1 MDSTG
6 APRREMP
13 ASAEAEEHVI
23 ACCLLD
29 GSHSIA
35 RAIGAGVT
43 GEAFYYPANRQIW
56 SVLTELWANKMPVSL
71 ESLAEELQT
80 RRQLEQVG
88 GWPYLM
94 QVAGKSPTTA
104 HAGYFIEKVKE
115 KNQLRE
121 IIKVCTGA
129 AEQAYAFTDG
139 LEEFIG
145 GLSQDF
151 NRAIGLGAPPEEKIQ
166 VVAAKL
172 AVETESFAK
181 TGVAAPR
188 DIVPWGLVDL
198 DRVCLPM
205 DAGELVVL
213 GGRPSTGKS
222 ALADQ
227 VAWRAAEKGGNVLM
241 FTYEMTKRDKAVRIA
256 QQLTGCN
263 YNDLAGLPRDR
274 VNAFTKA
281 FGSIRDCPGLH
292 VYERDVAVA
301 RLVARCRTFAARQ
314 PLRLVVVDFLQYL
327 ARLEPMVGK
336 ERTDEKIGRI
346 TAALKDVARE
356 CGCPVLMLASLNRE
370 GEKDGR
376 APRMSD
382 LRASGE
388 IESDADVI
396 ALLHWPKKSPHGLE
410 QDPHD
415 NLQDNFYVEFNQE
428 KGRNKGVH
436 QVGLHFSRKA
446 TKFNNYAP

>member
-1 MDSTG
+1 
-6 APRREMP
+6 MP
-13 ASAEAEEHVI
+13 ASEEAEQHVL

-29 GSHSIA
+29 GSETIA

-43 GEAFYYPANRQIW
+43 GECFYWPANRLLWQ
-56 SVLTELWANKMPVSL
+56 LMTEMWAAKPPVTL
-71 ESLAEELQT
+71 ETLAEELQT
-80 RRQLEQVG
+80 RRQLEGVG
-88 GWPYLM
+88 GFPYLI
-94 QVAGKSPTTA
+94 QITGKIPTTA
-104 HAGYFIEKVKE
+104 HVGYFIEKLKE

-129 AEQAYAFTDG
+129 VEQAYAFTGG
-139 LEEFIG
+139 LEEFVG

-151 NRAIGLGAPPEEKIQ
+151 NRAIGLGAVAEEKIQ
-166 VVAAKL
+166 VVAGRLAAETAAFAETGKL
-172 AVETESFAK
+172 AKRET
-181 TGVAAPR
+181 
-188 DIVPWGLVDL
+188 VPWGLVDL
-198 DRVCLPM
+198 DKVCLPM
-205 DAGELVVL
+205 EAGELVVL

-227 VAWRAAEKGGNVLM
+227 VAWRTAERGGNVLM

-256 QQLTGCN
+256 QQMTGCN
-263 YNDLAGLPRDR
+263 YNDLSTLPRDR
-274 VNAFTKA
+274 VGQFTEA
-281 FGSIRDCPGLH
+281 FGVIRDCPGFH
-292 VYERDVAVA
+292 VFERDVAVA

-314 PLRLVVVDFLQYL
+314 PLNLVVVDFLQYL

-346 TAALKDVARE
+346 TAALKDIARE
-356 CGCPVLMLASLNRE
+356 CNCPVLMLASLNRE

-376 APRMSD
+376 PPRMSD

-396 ALLHWPKKSPHGLE
+396 ALLHWPKTSPSGAA

-436 QVGLHFSRKA
+436 QVGLHFARKA
-446 TKFNNYAP
+446 TRFNNYMP